1 MCVLSRVQLFT
12 VPWTVA
18 RQAIL
23 SMGFPRQDYWSGL
36 PLPIPGDLPDPGT
49 EPASSVAPTLAG
61 GFFTFLPSGKP
72 LEIYR
77 KPLKTI

>member
-12 VPWTVA
+12 VPWTVS

-23 SMGFPRQDYWSGL
+23 SMGFPRQDYWSRL
-36 PLPIPGDLPDPGT
+36 PLLIPGDLPDPGT
-49 EPASSVAPTLAG
+49 EPASSVAPALAG
-61 GFFTFLPSGKP
+61 GFSTFLPSGKP